1 MAAAEETAVG
11 TAAEGSDLRSFFST
25 RGVAADLAALD
36 DQTLKAL
43 DEKYII
49 ARDLDAATVLSK
61 IHHLVGHSEA
71 SIVPYEGLSYQL
83 PCRDPGQH
91 EYDPTLR
98 QLCLRRG
105 KVETCTVGDPRT
117 SRKAE
122 IITATLS
129 LVKKTV
135 LSGHRSFSDGLRYG
149 DEVFKQDK
157 KTVDDA
163 LLDICC
169 LLECPRAS
177 LKMLELGPG
186 TVVGPLIF
194 TMEDGAENHCRSF
207 GPSGARV
214 HEGISNITVEQGA
227 TVNFILLVQRDDV
240 FWDFARSQLRHEL
253 NCVVMTGG
261 DGEPNVM
268 TRAFLRKLK
277 DCLSVPVYALTDSDP
292 EGISIFCTYK
302 FGSAEMPFDNVGL
315 TIPDIKL
322 IAYIGDDALHLSHLQ
337 PLAKRDRSI
346 LKGLCAQKHVI
357 GDEQLRENIHFM
369 MNRGLKCKIEALYY
383 LQYPPTDYIRK
394 AVGNLEDI

>member
-11 TAAEGSDLRSFFST
+11 TAAEGSDLHSFFSKSS
-25 RGVAADLAALD
+25 VAADLAMVD

-49 ARDLDAATVLSK
+49 ARDLDAAMVLSK
-61 IHHLVGHSEA
+61 IRHLVGHSEA
-71 SIVPYEGLSYQL
+71 SIISSSEIWGFLVVI
-83 PCRDPGQH
+83 PCHDPGQH

-117 SRKAE
+117 SRKAK
-122 IITATLS
+122 I
-129 LVKKTV
+129 
-135 LSGHRSFSDGLRYG
+135 
-149 DEVFKQDK
+149 DK

-214 HEGISNITVEQGA
+214 DDGISNITVEQGA
-227 TVNFILLVQRDDV
+227 MVNFILLVQRDDV

-261 DGEPNVM
+261 DEEPNVM
-268 TRAFLRKLK
+268 TRAFLHRLK

-302 FGSAEMPFDNVGL
+302 FGSTEMPFDNVGL

-337 PLAKRDRSI
+337 LLAKHDRSI
-346 LKGLCAQKHVI
+346 LEGLCAQKHVI
-357 GDEQLRENIHFM
+357 GDEQLRENIHLM

-383 LQYPPTDYIRK
+383 LQ
-394 AVGNLEDI
+394 